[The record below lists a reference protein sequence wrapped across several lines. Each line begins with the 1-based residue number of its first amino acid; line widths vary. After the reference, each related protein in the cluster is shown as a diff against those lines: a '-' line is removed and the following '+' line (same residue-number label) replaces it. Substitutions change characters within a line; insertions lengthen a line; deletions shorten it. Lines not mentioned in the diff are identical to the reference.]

1 MYLLCLAFAVCLLG
15 CTASGEEK
23 ESLRTDTVVY
33 IPVNPEPEET
43 EAPTGGTEDETVSE
57 ETEASTETT
66 APKSTAS
73 SSSAGKTTTSKSST
87 SKTSTTSTSKTTT
100 SKTDTA
106 KTETKATEPPAETK
120 PAGTEPPQTEPP
132 ETQSPETEIPETEP
146 PETEPQETEPP
157 ETQPPE
163 ADIYDISDY
172 AAGSMEYAVLEQINA
187 YRTEA
192 GVGPLAMDSRLCAI
206 ASVRAYEASLSWSHT
221 RPDGRDCFS
230 VLSDYGYGYSAA
242 VENLSYAAGTGA
254 EVIVAQWM
262 ASESHRADL
271 LSGSFTTCGVGV
283 YDAGGTAFVA
293 NFLIG

>member
-15 CTASGEEK
+15 CTASGEEE

-120 PAGTEPPQTEPP
+120 PAATEPPQTEPP
-132 ETQSPETEIPETEP
+132 ETQPPETEIPETEP
-146 PETEPQETEPP
+146 PETEPP
-157 ETQPPE
+157 ETQSPE

-172 AAGSMEYAVLEQINA
+172 AMGSMEYAILEQINA

-192 GVGPLAMDSRLCAI
+192 GVEPLAMDSRLCAI

-271 LSGSFTTCGVGV
+271 LSESFATCGVGV